1 MDYYGIEVGGVYE
14 EDVCGLPTIVILVP
28 CVQASRS
35 YGSSSA
41 PLQAG
46 SKLTFVSNADSE
58 NEPGGTQL
66 SRKVQHPADGYTASV
81 LYGIKATA
89 SKGLPLLSRQ
99 DRKTIQPRG
108 SRSHFI
114 ISCHVAPT
122 HLSAL
127 AWRRP
132 GDSSR

>member
-1 MDYYGIEVGGVYE
+1 MTVKEQKKSVH
-14 EDVCGLPTIVILVP
+14 
-28 CVQASRS
+28 
-35 YGSSSA
+35 GSSSV

-58 NEPGGTQL
+58 NEPGGPSSQ
-66 SRKVQHPADGYTASV
+66 
-81 LYGIKATA
+81 
-89 SKGLPLLSRQ
+89 GLPLLSRQ

-132 GDSSR
+132 GDSS